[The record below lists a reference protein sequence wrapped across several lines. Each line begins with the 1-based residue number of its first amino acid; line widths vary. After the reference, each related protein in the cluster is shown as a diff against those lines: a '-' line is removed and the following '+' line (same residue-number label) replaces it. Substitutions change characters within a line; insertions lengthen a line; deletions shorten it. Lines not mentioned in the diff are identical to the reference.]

1 MKMPAIFVTAC
12 VFVAAPLSAITAYAD
27 DNGRGPEPRIHE
39 EHHALESLPIILI
52 ICALIVAVGLAY
64 GIGRRSRK

>member
-1 MKMPAIFVTAC
+1 MKMPAIFLATLFTIAT
-12 VFVAAPLSAITAYAD
+12 PLSAFAD
-27 DNGRGPEPRIHE
+27 EGGPEPRIHE
-39 EHHALESLPIILI
+39 ERHALEGLPIILI

>member
-1 MKMPAIFVTAC
+1 MKMPAIFLATLITVMT
-12 VFVAAPLSAITAYAD
+12 PISAFAD
-27 DNGRGPEPRIHE
+27 DGGQGPHIQE
-39 EHHALESLPIILI
+39 ERHALEGLPIILI